1 MELVDL
7 TLPTLASLA
16 GTEADRVQLERV
28 ARAGFPGIRR
38 SHGYVFQHL
47 IESAPTITTL
57 AGALGI
63 TQQGASKQ
71 VRELEEL
78 GLVERRE
85 VPGDLRARTV
95 ALTPA
100 GRQAIEV
107 GRRTQVELEAEL
119 VAKVGA
125 DKVATAKQVL
135 AGLIELAGTADAVH
149 TRSFPAPPA

>member
-1 MELVDL
+1 V
-7 TLPTLASLA
+7 PTLASLA
-16 GTEADRVQLERV
+16 GTEADRLQLERV
-28 ARAGFPGIRR
+28 AAAGFPGIRR

-47 IESAPTITTL
+47 VDGEPTITSL

-95 ALTPA
+95 ALTAA
-100 GRQAIEV
+100 GRAAIDA
-107 GRRTQVELEAEL
+107 GRRVQAELEAEL
-119 VAKVGA
+119 VATVGA
-125 DKVATAKQVL
+125 DKVAAAKEVL
-135 AGLIELAGTADAVH
+135 ARLIDLTGTAGAVH

>member
-7 TLPTLASLA
+7 TLATLASLA
-16 GTEADRVQLERV
+16 GTEADRVQLDRV
-28 ARAGFPGIRR
+28 TRAGFPGIRR

-47 IESAPTITTL
+47 IDGEPTITAL

-95 ALTPA
+95 ALTAA
-100 GRQAIEV
+100 GRTAIDV
-107 GRRTQVELEAEL
+107 GRRTQAELEDEL

-125 DKVATAKQVL
+125 EKVAAAKEVL
-135 AGLIELAGTADAVH
+135 
-149 TRSFPAPPA
+149 